1 MKSTLREVAHA
12 IHMPSPEIEENR
24 EENYQN
30 GMWRWRH
37 SYYYIHM
44 NQTSWE
50 VDFPAD
56 LNMEDRK
63 FRSK

>member
-1 MKSTLREVAHA
+1 MIKEFYYGS
-12 IHMPSPEIEENR
+12 S
-24 EENYQN
+24 
-30 GMWRWRH
+30 WRWRH